1 MLHHPYFRRVM
12 ANTACQSAAAR
23 TRRYNGGMALPFL
36 LMAVAIGSGIV
47 ILKRIMDPFE
57 AASRRQSRPAQF
69 TMADFLSLFFL
80 LQIPMAAIHALP
92 GDVPRGAKVTLD
104 CFAWVVCGLLWGSGV
119 KKLANSGVER
129 PRHRLIFL
137 ALVLPAS
144 FFGTL
149 VFIFAGIACIACFF
163 EALGTGLWGP
173 GLLLVELA
181 LLVVFRLSA
190 NFVRRMVAAAEAPPR
205 GIDTQSVD
213 RHAHESAA
221 RSGH

>member
-1 MLHHPYFRRVM
+1 
-12 ANTACQSAAAR
+12 
-23 TRRYNGGMALPFL
+23 MALLFL
-36 LMAVAIGSGIV
+36 LVMGLAMGWGIV
-47 ILKRIMDPFE
+47 ILKRIMDPLE
-57 AASRRQSRPAQF
+57 AAARRQSRPAQF

-104 CFAWVVCGLLWGSGV
+104 CFAWVVCGLLWASGV

-149 VFIFAGIACIACFF
+149 VFIFTGIACIACFF
-163 EALGTGLWGP
+163 EARGTGLWGP
-173 GLLLVELA
+173 GLLLVEMA

-190 NFVRRMVAAAEAPPR
+190 NFVRRMVAAAEAPPPTLAGTTER
-205 GIDTQSVD
+205 
-213 RHAHESAA
+213 SA
-221 RSGH
+221 SPL